1 MRQRLRKV
9 NTGYREAAAP
19 RRVSVPIK
27 TGYPV
32 RDSGRRIF
40 RRAWARIVLQ
50 SLIGKEHASLCRGA
64 HSSSGIAP
72 FRMNRLGGGTSRMEL
87 GADLF
92 ATLIDNL
99 NDGVYFVDRKRR
111 IHYWSRGAERL
122 TGYNRK
128 EVAGRCCADNI
139 LVHVDEHGRAL
150 CTGMCP
156 LSHTMEDGQARECA
170 LIYFKHKEGHRVPVK
185 VYAAPIRNEQ
195 GEIIGAVESFHTAET
210 LPSVLDEIQTLKR
223 ELYYCPLTGVANRRY
238 AEDCLPQKYE
248 DVLQGRGKAGVLL
261 IDVDHFKSYN
271 DKYGHHVGDLVL
283 KMVAR
288 TLANALRS
296 FDIIARWGGEEFIV
310 LMPAMIESDVEST
323 ANRLRVLVERS
334 SREISQERITATVS
348 IGGVFV
354 REHRDFAEAV
364 QEADRLMY
372 VCKRNGRNQAR
383 VETLLRRVDEAPPD
397 E

>member
-1 MRQRLRKV
+1 
-9 NTGYREAAAP
+9 
-19 RRVSVPIK
+19 
-27 TGYPV
+27 
-32 RDSGRRIF
+32 
-40 RRAWARIVLQ
+40 
-50 SLIGKEHASLCRGA
+50 
-64 HSSSGIAP
+64 
-72 FRMNRLGGGTSRMEL
+72 MEL

-122 TGYNRK
+122 TGYGRE

-139 LVHVDEHGRAL
+139 LVHVDEHGTGL
-150 CTGMCP
+150 CKGMCP
-156 LSHTMEDGQARECA
+156 LAHTMQDGQARVCD
-170 LIYFKHKEGHRVPVK
+170 LIYFKHKEGHRVPVR

-195 GEIIGAVESFHTAET
+195 GEIIGAVESFQTAET
-210 LPSVLDEIQTLKR
+210 LPSVLDEIQALKR

-238 AEDCLPQKYE
+238 AEECLPLKFDE
-248 DVLQGRGKAGVLL
+248 MLRGRGKAGVLL

-271 DKYGHHVGDLVL
+271 DNYGHHVGDLVL

-310 LMPAMIESDVEST
+310 LMPAMIEGDVEST
-323 ANRLRVLVERS
+323 AARLRVLTERS
-334 SREISQERITATVS
+334 SREISRERITATVS

-354 REHRDFAEAV
+354 KESQKFAEAV

-372 VCKRNGRNQAR
+372 ECKRSGRNQIR
-383 VETLLRRVDEAPPD
+383 VGTLLRRVGNGPADE
-397 E
+397 